1 MARPEAAQ
9 LQIPRWT
16 AARLTDLAEPDRWGG
31 DRMADDHPAGE
42 PLVPVL
48 DLAFDSGTLHAL
60 RAGVKAHAC
69 QAGLPEARAED
80 VVLVV
85 HELAANAVS
94 HGAGTGR
101 LRIWRLAG
109 SLHCQVEDGEPLG
122 SGHPGE
128 PPDHAGTEPADA
140 ADAPGPPSGRP
151 LPSRPGHGLW
161 LVRQVADR
169 MRILSGARGTRA
181 TVAFDLP
188 ARRKGQGCLQS

>member
-1 MARPEAAQ
+1 MAE
-9 LQIPRWT
+9 
-16 AARLTDLAEPDRWGG
+16 
-31 DRMADDHPAGE
+31 DHAAGE
-42 PLVPVL
+42 PGVPIL

-69 QAGLPEARAED
+69 EAGLPEARAED
-80 VVLVV
+80 AVLVV

-94 HGAGTGR
+94 HGAGAGR
-101 LRIWRLAG
+101 LRIWKLAG
-109 SLHCQVEDGEPLG
+109 SLHCQIEDGEPLG

-128 PPDHAGTEPADA
+128 PPDHVGSEA
-140 ADAPGPPSGRP
+140 ADAVDASDPASGRL

-188 ARRKGQGCLQS
+188 GRRKGQGCLQS

>member
-1 MARPEAAQ
+1 
-9 LQIPRWT
+9 
-16 AARLTDLAEPDRWGG
+16 
-31 DRMADDHPAGE
+31 MADDHAARE
-42 PLVPVL
+42 PVVPVL
-48 DLAFDSGTLHAL
+48 NLAFDSGTLHAL

-69 QAGLPEARAED
+69 EAVLPEDRAED

-101 LRIWRLAG
+101 LRIWKLAG
-109 SLHCQVEDGEPLG
+109 SLHCQVEDGDPLG
-122 SGHPGE
+122 
-128 PPDHAGTEPADA
+128 
-140 ADAPGPPSGRP
+140 SGRP

-181 TVAFDLP
+181 TVVFDLP
-188 ARRKGQGCLQS
+188 GRRKGQGCLPA